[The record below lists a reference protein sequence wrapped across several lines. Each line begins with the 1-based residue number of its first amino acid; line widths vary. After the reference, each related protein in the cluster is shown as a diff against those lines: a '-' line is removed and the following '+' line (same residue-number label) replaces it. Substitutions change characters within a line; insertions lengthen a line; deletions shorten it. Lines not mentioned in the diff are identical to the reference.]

1 MTEPTHHMRADV
13 AAQLDILLA
22 GIMVNVGL
30 DDLDGARRVLRESLA
45 DAWDLGEK
53 LGWQESGYQDSR
65 AQNPY
70 REMDK
75 S

>member
-1 MTEPTHHMRADV
+1 MTEPTHHLRRDV

-22 GIMVNVGL
+22 SIMANVGL
-30 DDLDGARRVLRESLA
+30 DQLDDARRVLRLELA
-45 DAWDLGEK
+45 TAWDLGERS
-53 LGWQESGYQDSR
+53 GWRDSFGDTVP

-70 REMDK
+70 RETDK

>member
-1 MTEPTHHMRADV
+1 
-13 AAQLDILLA
+13 
-22 GIMVNVGL
+22 
-30 DDLDGARRVLRESLA
+30 
-45 DAWDLGEK
+45 LGEK

-70 REMDK
+70 RETDK

>member
-1 MTEPTHHMRADV
+1 MTEPTHHLRRDV

-22 GIMVNVGL
+22 GIMANVGL
-30 DDLDGARRVLRESLA
+30 DQLDDARHLLRLALA
-45 DAWDLGEK
+45 DAWSVGERT
-53 LGWQESGYQDSR
+53 GWRDSFGDTVP

-70 REMDK
+70 RETDK